1 MEGRTQKSARNMLV
15 AMAMQ
20 LVAMVLSFASRTFF
34 AKLLATEYLGLS
46 GLFTNIISVLS
57 LSELGIGSVI
67 IIHLYKPLAENDE
80 EKVCRLMNFYRKAY
94 TLIGFV
100 VIACGVALMPFLD
113 KLVKHDGSIPHLN
126 FYFLLFVLQ
135 AASSYFF
142 AYKRSLLTASQQEY
156 ICSLVQQ
163 VFDVAMKV
171 LQILF
176 LWITRQYT
184 AFLIVSIFTSL
195 GSNLVLS
202 RIVDR
207 KFPYLK
213 KQRKLQLDKAETK
226 GMFKNVSSM
235 MLHKIGN
242 TIISSTD
249 NILISAMIGIIYTGL
264 YSNYILIM
272 NMVTMLITICFNAV
286 SASVGDY
293 NAQKSPQERKSLFD
307 VMSFLSMWAFGIG
320 AICFVC
326 LYQPTIRIWL
336 GAEYLLD
343 FGVVLV
349 MSVNFFV
356 NGIMRVPGTFSDV
369 NGLYV
374 KTKFKPIA
382 MALINLVTSVV
393 FLKLWGLIGVLT
405 GTLISYLLVG
415 LWVDPYFLYKDVFQI
430 PVYKY
435 FTSMAKYVIVIAVI
449 GLATYGVVQTVPFYI
464 GKVLVAILLS
474 NGLMLLC
481 FYKNP
486 AIRFALERVK
496 SITNKRRK

>member
-20 LVAMVLSFASRTFF
+20 LVAMILSFASRTVF

-113 KLVKHDGSIPHLN
+113 KFVKHDGSIPHLS
-126 FYFLLFVLQ
+126 FYFLLFVLR

-142 AYKRSLLTASQQEY
+142 AYKRSLLTAAQQEY

-163 VFDVAMKV
+163 AFDVAMKV

-176 LWITRQYT
+176 LWITRQYV

-202 RIVDR
+202 CIVDR
-207 KFPYLK
+207 KFPQLK
-213 KQRKLQLDKAETK
+213 KQRKLRLDKAETK

-242 TIISSTD
+242 TVISSTD
-249 NILISAMIGIIYTGL
+249 NILISAMIGIVYTGL
-264 YSNYILIM
+264 YSNYIL
-272 NMVTMLITICFNAV
+272 
-286 SASVGDY
+286 
-293 NAQKSPQERKSLFD
+293 R
-307 VMSFLSMWAFGIG
+307 
-320 AICFVC
+320 
-326 LYQPTIRIWL
+326 
-336 GAEYLLD
+336 
-343 FGVVLV
+343 
-349 MSVNFFV
+349 
-356 NGIMRVPGTFSDV
+356 
-369 NGLYV
+369 
-374 KTKFKPIA
+374 
-382 MALINLVTSVV
+382 
-393 FLKLWGLIGVLT
+393 
-405 GTLISYLLVG
+405 TL
-415 LWVDPYFLYKDVFQI
+415 
-430 PVYKY
+430 
-435 FTSMAKYVIVIAVI
+435 
-449 GLATYGVVQTVPFYI
+449 
-464 GKVLVAILLS
+464 
-474 NGLMLLC
+474 
-481 FYKNP
+481 
-486 AIRFALERVK
+486 R
-496 SITNKRRK
+496 